1 MKNIFGAIIGCKQ
14 IFLQRHICICV
25 MTARKT
31 FFGAKTFLGEEA
43 RKRQIW
49 GKQLFWL
56 LSKTQKHF
64 MNVFFDTLTDAVL
77 LEGTNIFSYTCHY
90 DIVMVDDDEGALDC
104 FLCFPFIP
112 RSVS

>member
-1 MKNIFGAIIGCKQ
+1 MYLCNDCKKD
-14 IFLQRHICICV
+14 I
-25 MTARKT
+25 
-31 FFGAKTFLGEEA
+31 FGAKTFLGEEA

-77 LEGTNIFSYTCHY
+77 LEGTNIFPFTYHY
-90 DIVMVDDDEGALDC
+90 DIDMVDESSKMMA
-104 FLCFPFIP
+104 
-112 RSVS
+112 